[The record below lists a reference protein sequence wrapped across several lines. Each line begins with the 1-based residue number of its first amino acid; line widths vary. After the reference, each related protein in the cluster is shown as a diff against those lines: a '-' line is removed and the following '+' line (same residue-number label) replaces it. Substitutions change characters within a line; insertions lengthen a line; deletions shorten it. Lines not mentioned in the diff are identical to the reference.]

1 MWSLFKKK
9 YPIIFPAGSHGVSNE
24 YVDREVLDIM
34 ARLRSRGFE
43 AYLVGGSIR
52 DILLGKRVKDFDI
65 VTDAH
70 PRQIKRLFKRCFLI
84 GKRFRLAHVYV
95 SKDRFIEV
103 ATFRALVERG
113 ELQDT
118 GKKYAENNVFGTI
131 EEDALR
137 RDFTINALYYNSAD
151 SSIEDYTGG
160 MEDMKK
166 RLLRSIGDP
175 VKRFREDPVR
185 IIRAGRFCAQLQFS
199 LPRKERRAA
208 EKCAILITE
217 ANTSRLLEELYK
229 ILRCGASAATFENL
243 RQFGVLKFW
252 LPELAENPHWN
263 DMIKR
268 LSAIDNRRARG
279 QDIPNAILIASLF
292 FDLFADVAGEKAE
305 KMSHQEIVNLIRAKY
320 NNVAIRLR
328 LPRKEWDIVTNIA
341 SRAWVFKRFSAQRR
355 MKGEARFVRNAYFPE
370 SLKFFEIFAEAE
382 GSLEPQ
388 LKYWWQKEREYL
400 HPSASSQANSSPTAV
415 SANTL
420 PQNTI
425 HAGEKPFIAKRRR
438 KRRRPKRTG
447 PHTIDQSPPSGTQ

>member
-9 YPIIFPAGSHGVSNE
+9 FPIIFPAGSHGMSNE
-24 YVDREVLDIM
+24 YIDREVLDIM
-34 ARLRSRGFE
+34 DRLRSRGYE

-103 ATFRALVERG
+103 ATFRALVEKN
-113 ELQDT
+113 EPKNTD
-118 GKKYAENNVFGTI
+118 KKYAENNVFGTI

-160 MEDMKK
+160 MEDINK

-175 VKRFREDPVR
+175 LRRFQEDPVR
-185 IIRAGRFCAQLQFS
+185 IIRACRFCAQLNFS
-199 LPRKERRAA
+199 LPRKERNAA
-208 EKCAILITE
+208 IKCAALIAE

-243 RQFGVLKFW
+243 STFGVLKFW
-252 LPELAENPHWN
+252 LPELAESPHR
-263 DMIKR
+263 DKMIKR
-268 LSAIDNRRARG
+268 LSAVDARRSRG
-279 QDIPNAILIASLF
+279 QEIPNAILIASLL
-292 FDLFADVAGEKAE
+292 FDLFADAVGEKAE
-305 KMSHQEIVNLIRAKY
+305 KISHQEIINIIRAEY
-320 NNVAIRLR
+320 NNFATRLR
-328 LPRKEWDIVTNIA
+328 LPRKEWDTVTNIV
-341 SRAWVFKRFSAQRR
+341 SRVWIFKRFSAQKR
-355 MKGEARFVRNAYFPE
+355 MKGESKFVHNPYFPE
-370 SLKFFEIFAEAE
+370 SLKFFEIYAEAE
-382 GSLEPQ
+382 GGLETQ

-400 HPSASSQANSSPTAV
+400 HRSHPSSTGTAHPQVSSLSMNRNRSNVPD
-415 SANTL
+415 NEY
-420 PQNTI
+420 P
-425 HAGEKPFIAKRRR
+425 HKAKRRR
-438 KRRRPKRTG
+438 KRRRPKRT
-447 PHTIDQSPPSGTQ
+447 HPSTAPSTPAQP

>member
-1 MWSLFKKK
+1 MWSLFRKK
-9 YPIIFPAGSHGVSNE
+9 YPITFPAGSHGMSND
-24 YVDREVLDIM
+24 YIDRDVLDIM
-34 ARLRSRGFE
+34 ARIKSRGFE

-95 SKDRFIEV
+95 SRDRFIEV
-103 ATFRALVERG
+103 ATFRALVESSQM
-113 ELQDT
+113 QDL

-160 MEDMKK
+160 MEDIKK
-166 RLLRSIGDP
+166 KLLRSIGDP
-175 VKRFREDPVR
+175 VTRFQEDPVR
-185 IIRAGRFCAQLQFS
+185 IIRAGRFCAQLNFS
-199 LPRKERRAA
+199 LPRRERKAA
-208 EKCAILITE
+208 EKCAIFITE

-263 DMIKR
+263 NMIKR
-268 LSAIDNRRARG
+268 LSVIDNRRARG
-279 QDIPNAILIASLF
+279 QDISNSILIASLL
-292 FDLFADVAGEKAE
+292 FDLFTDAAGEKAE
-305 KMSHQEIVNLIRAKY
+305 KISHQEIINLIRTQY
-320 NNVAIRLR
+320 NAFATRLR
-328 LPRKEWDIVTNIA
+328 LPRKEWDMVTNIA
-341 SRAWVFKRFSAQRR
+341 SRIWIFKRFSAQRR
-355 MKGEARFVRNAYFPE
+355 MKGEARFVHNAYFPE

-382 GSLEPQ
+382 GSLEAH
-388 LKYWWQKEREYL
+388 LKYWWQKDREYF
-400 HPSASSQANSSPTAV
+400 HRSAPIQANSTLAAV
-415 SANTL
+415 SANKS
-420 PQNTI
+420 PQSIYHPDTRP
-425 HAGEKPFIAKRRR
+425 HKVKRRR
-438 KRRRPKRTG
+438 KRRHTKRMSAQTAT
-447 PHTIDQSPPSGTQ
+447 HQSPSTTQ

>member
-9 YPIIFPAGSHGVSNE
+9 YPITFPAGSHGMSNE
-24 YVDREVLDIM
+24 YIDRDVLDIM

-95 SKDRFIEV
+95 SRDRFIEV
-103 ATFRALVERG
+103 ATFRALVETG

-160 MEDMKK
+160 MEDIKK

-175 VKRFREDPVR
+175 IRRFQEDPVR
-185 IIRAGRFCAQLQFS
+185 IIRAGRFCAQLNFS

-208 EKCAILITE
+208 EKCAHLIAD

-252 LPELAENPHWN
+252 LPELAESPHWDN
-263 DMIKR
+263 MMKR
-268 LSAIDNRRARG
+268 LTAVDNRRARG
-279 QDIPNAILIASLF
+279 QDIPNAILIASLL
-292 FDLFADVAGEKAE
+292 FDLFADAVGEKGE
-305 KMSHQEIVNLIRAKY
+305 KISHQEIINLIRANY
-320 NNVAIRLR
+320 NTLATRLR

-341 SRAWVFKRFSAQRR
+341 SRVWIFKRFSAQRR
-355 MKGEARFVRNAYFPE
+355 MKGEAKFVHNAYFPE
-370 SLKFFEIFAEAE
+370 SLKFFEIYAEAA

-400 HPSASSQANSSPTAV
+400 HRSTPSQAGSIPTAV
-415 SANTL
+415 TANKL
-420 PQNTI
+420 PPHSVHTDERP
-425 HAGEKPFIAKRRR
+425 HKAKRRR
-438 KRRRPKRTG
+438 KRHRPKRAGAPNT
-447 PHTIDQSPPSGTQ
+447 PSSPPIRPQ